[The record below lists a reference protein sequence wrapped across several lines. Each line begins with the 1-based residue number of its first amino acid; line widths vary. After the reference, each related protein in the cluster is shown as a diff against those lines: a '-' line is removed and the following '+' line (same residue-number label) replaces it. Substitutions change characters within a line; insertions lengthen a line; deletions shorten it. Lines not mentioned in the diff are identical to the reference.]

1 MSSLKKFKPLYWR
14 SLAELENTP
23 EFREFVEREFAT
35 PLEHVP
41 PNSPQRRRFLQIMGA
56 SLGLAGAGC
65 RWHEDKLVPLT
76 RRPEGTIPGV
86 PKKYATSMEL
96 DGQGVGL
103 HVTSYDGRP
112 IKIDGNPR
120 HPDALGAC
128 SVLQQA
134 SVLGLYDPDRSDT
147 VKRAGRASS
156 WDEFSKFA
164 KEHFGG
170 LRGEGGAGLHV
181 LSERSSSPT
190 LADMRAL
197 PRGAFPQAK
206 WTTYEPGHTSALR
219 RAAASSRSV
228 SRTARSMT
236 SAGRG

>member
-41 PNSPQRRRFLQIMGA
+41 PNSPQRRRFMQLMGA

-65 RWHEDKLVPLT
+65 RWHEDKLVPLS
-76 RRPEGTIPGV
+76 RRPEGSTPGV
-86 PKKYATSMEL
+86 PKKFATAMEI
-96 DGQGVGL
+96 DGRAIGL

-120 HPDALGAC
+120 HPDSLGAC
-128 SVLQQA
+128 GPMHQA
-134 SVLGLYDPDRSDT
+134 SVLSLYDPDRSDA
-147 VKRAGRASS
+147 VKRGGSKSS
-156 WDEFSKFA
+156 WAAFTKFS
-164 KEHFGG
+164 KEHFAA
-170 LRGEGGAGLHV
+170 LRAKGGAGLQV

-190 LADMRAL
+190 LADMRRRFL
-197 PRGAFPQAK
+197 EAF
-206 WTTYEPGHTSALR
+206 
-219 RAAASSRSV
+219 
-228 SRTARSMT
+228 
-236 SAGRG
+236 